1 MFNKHKGFT
10 LIELM
15 IVVAILGILVAILAG
30 VGGAGLYGWAFSEE
44 KSGQL
49 QSVESAIP
57 EGGLIAATGSAV
69 FSAAVSMKLEDQSY
83 LTFST
88 DDRQW
93 AVYRGDKAR
102 GKCATVKVYPYAPWN
117 ISKGGTFHNGR
128 LLKVWDCPAVMMNE
142 G

>member
-1 MFNKHKGFT
+1 MLKRQKGLT

-15 IVVAILGILVAILAG
+15 IILAMIVILGSILAG
-30 VGGAGLYGWAFSEE
+30 AGGAGLYGWAYSEE

-57 EGGLIAATGSAV
+57 EGGLIAGSGNAI

-93 AVYRGDKAR
+93 AVYRGEKAR

-128 LLKVWDCPAVMMNE
+128 LLKVWDCSSKTDS
-142 G
+142 